1 MSVLVVGLSHR
12 SAPVELLERTA
23 LPDDAQAKL
32 ITDAVTAEHVDEAFV
47 LATCNRLEVYVDVRK
62 FHGGVQDVTE
72 LVVERTGVPLDELT
86 GHLYVHY
93 EDRAVQHLFEVAAG
107 LDSMVVGEHQILGQL
122 REAAQAAREEAAIGR
137 ALGPLVEHAL
147 HAGKRVHA
155 ETGIDRAGRSLVSV
169 GLDLAEQSLGGLAG
183 RAAVVVGAGSMSAL
197 TGTTLRRRD
206 VGRLTILN
214 RTPERA
220 ERLAASLDG
229 EAGHSAELASYL
241 VDADLVVSCTGAV
254 GTVIGTDTVRDALA
268 ARPGRPLFVL
278 DLALPRDVEP
288 GVRQLPDV
296 TVVDLESLR
305 SVLETEAVAADV
317 DASRRIV
324 TDEVAGFL
332 TKQRSERVAPTVAAL
347 RARAQQVVD
356 MELQRLRSRVPDLD
370 ERAEHEV
377 TVAVER
383 VVDKLLHAPTV
394 RVKELAGSPGGDS
407 YADVLREL
415 FALDPAA
422 TEAVARADVVV
433 EDQQ

>member
-32 ITDAVTAEHVDEAFV
+32 IADALEAEHVDEAFV
-47 LATCNRLEVYVDVRK
+47 LATCNRLEVYADVRK

-72 LVVERTGVPLDELT
+72 LVVERTGVPLDDLT
-86 GHLYVHY
+86 AHLYVHY

-122 REAAQAAREEAAIGR
+122 RDAAQVAREDAAIGR
-137 ALGPLVEHAL
+137 ALGPLVDHAL

-155 ETGIDRAGRSLVSV
+155 ETGIDQAGRSLVSV

-197 TGTTLRRRD
+197 TGTTLRRRG
-206 VGRLTILN
+206 VGHLAIVN
-214 RTPERA
+214 RTPDRA

-229 EAGHSAELASYL
+229 VAGHSAELASYL
-241 VDADLVVSCTGAV
+241 VGADLVVSCTGAV
-254 GTVIGTDTVRDALA
+254 GTVISIDTVRDAMA
-268 ARPGRPLFVL
+268 ARADRPLFVL
-278 DLALPRDVEP
+278 DLALPRDVEV
-288 GVRQLPDV
+288 GVRDLPGV

-356 MELQRLRSRVPDLD
+356 MELQRLRGRLPDLD
-370 ERAEHEV
+370 ERAEHEIA
-377 TVAVER
+377 VAVER

-433 EDQQ
+433 EDGK